1 MFHSNGSSFE
11 SDSEK
16 PSMAGDAHAQV
27 GESGR
32 QREDGTT
39 LTMLAGIQEKTRC
52 AGSRLS
58 EMPSTRPAHSPCT
71 IKRKTRLSKKSQY
84 GTILQYHPTHPRR
97 IHLPEKFDRRAT
109 HTDRAPKIHF
119 EQCACIGIRGAL
131 DLTQNP
137 EPGIVEHDVES
148 PKDFLGASKGGG
160 DVRGTGNVEGEDEE
174 LGRGVLLDERGE
186 NGGFAKCGDDDV
198 AFAEDNLGEGFSEPG
213 GRAGDCRWRCVSVS
227 QYFGVSGTH

>member
-1 MFHSNGSSFE
+1 MFHCSGSSFE
-11 SDSEK
+11 SDSVK
-16 PSMAGDAHAQV
+16 PSMAKYVHVQV

-97 IHLPEKFDRRAT
+97 IHLPEKFDRSPT
-109 HTDRAPKIHF
+109 HTDHTPKIHL
-119 EQCACIGIRGAL
+119 EQRACISVGGAL
-131 DLTQNP
+131 DLTQHP
-137 EPGIVEHDVES
+137 VPGIVEHDVES
-148 PKDFLGASKGGG
+148 SKDFLGAGKGGG
-160 DVRGTGNVEGEDEE
+160 DVRGTSDVEGEDEE
-174 LGRGVLLDERGE
+174 LGGGVLLGERGE
-186 NGGFAKCGDDDV
+186 NGGCAEGGDDDV
-198 AFAEDNLGEGFSEPG
+198 AFA
-213 GRAGDCRWRCVSVS
+213 
-227 QYFGVSGTH
+227 